1 MIVTDLI
8 CVEYRQKGGVPMDD
22 TFVRNRISELRTKK
36 GVSEYKMSL
45 DLGHSKSYIQSISSG
60 KALPS
65 FSEFLYICEY
75 LGVTPKEFF
84 DSDSTEPQLVCKLM
98 TLAKE
103 LSSDDL
109 AVLINMA
116 ERLLHK

>member
-1 MIVTDLI
+1 MEDRI
-8 CVEYRQKGGVPMDD
+8 
-22 TFVRNRISELRTKK
+22 VRNRISELRTKK

-65 FSEFLYICEY
+65 FSEFLFICDY

-84 DSDSTEPQLVCKLM
+84 DADIKEPQLVCKL
-98 TLAKE
+98 TELAKN
-103 LSSDDL
+103 LTTDDL
-109 AVLINMA
+109 AALITMA
-116 ERLLHK
+116 ERLADK

>member
-1 MIVTDLI
+1 
-8 CVEYRQKGGVPMDD
+8 MDNM
-22 TFVRNRISELRTKK
+22 FARNRISELRTKK
-36 GVSEYKMSL
+36 GVSECKMSL

-65 FSEFLYICEY
+65 FTEFLYICDY

-84 DSDSTEPQLVCKLM
+84 DADSSEPQLVCKL
-98 TLAKE
+98 TELAKKLTPE
-103 LSSDDL
+103 DL

-116 ERLLHK
+116 ERLADK

>member
-1 MIVTDLI
+1 
-8 CVEYRQKGGVPMDD
+8 MDD
-22 TFVRNRISELRTKK
+22 QFVRNRISELRTKK

-65 FSEFLYICEY
+65 FSEFLFICDY

-84 DSDSTEPQLVCKLM
+84 DADTKEPQLVCKL
-98 TLAKE
+98 TELAKN
-103 LSSDDL
+103 LTTDDL
-109 AVLINMA
+109 AALITMA
-116 ERLLHK
+116 ERLADK

>member
-1 MIVTDLI
+1 
-8 CVEYRQKGGVPMDD
+8 MDD

-84 DSDSTEPQLVCKLM
+84 DDDLAEPQLVSKLM
-98 TLAKE
+98 NLAKA
-103 LSSDDL
+103 LSDNDL
-109 AVLINMA
+109 AVLISMA
-116 ERLLHK
+116 ERLVQK